1 MKDLH
6 TLDKYRVD
14 LRHVYGTMGD
24 GGNGAFKVFVHGK
37 SFNCIASNGG
47 GWEHV
52 SVSPGSPNR
61 KKCPT
66 WEEMCAIKDMFF
78 EPEETVVQYHPPQE
92 RLRQQPS
99 VLPPPVAA
107 HRTGSTE
114 TARYFCGPERSL
126 TMIKCKIARNRCIKV
141 KTSGKIRDVM
151 VETAL
156 LIQTIY
162 ENAHQQ
168 NPEVAAF
175 YKNNLLGLL
184 LNPKSPVWKEPDHG

>member
-37 SFNCIASNGG
+37 SFNVIASNGG

-61 KKCPT
+61 KKCAT

-78 EPEETVVQYHPPQE
+78 EPEETVVQYHPPKSDYVNNHPYCLHLWRPIGQE
-92 RLRQQPS
+92 VPR
-99 VLPPPVAA
+99 PPAIFV
-107 HRTGSTE
+107 
-114 TARYFCGPERSL
+114 
-126 TMIKCKIARNRCIKV
+126 
-141 KTSGKIRDVM
+141 
-151 VETAL
+151 
-156 LIQTIY
+156 
-162 ENAHQQ
+162 
-168 NPEVAAF
+168 
-175 YKNNLLGLL
+175 GL
-184 LNPKSPVWKEPDHG
+184 KGV